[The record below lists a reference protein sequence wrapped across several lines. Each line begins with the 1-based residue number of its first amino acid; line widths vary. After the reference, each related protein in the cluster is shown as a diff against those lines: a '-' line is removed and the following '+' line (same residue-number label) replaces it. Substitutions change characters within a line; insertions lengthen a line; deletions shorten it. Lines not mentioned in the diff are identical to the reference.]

1 MNTSLR
7 GFGRFVAMPVTV
19 VAMTITLM
27 AALTGCGSGSNAGA
41 GSPSSTHSASS
52 APSASTPSP
61 SATKPSATP
70 TPSPSASD
78 TKGGDSNGTGSC
90 STSQLAASLGQSQG
104 AAGSTYVPIVLTNN
118 GGTCTTQGFPGVS
131 FTAQGRQIG
140 APAERDG
147 SSPAS
152 PITLN
157 HGQSAHATLRIVQ
170 AGNFDASTCRPTPTD
185 HLLVYPPDQKDSLT
199 IEVSQYT
206 GCAHGELPILTISP
220 LQAGGAA

>member
-1 MNTSLR
+1 
-7 GFGRFVAMPVTV
+7 MPVTV

-61 SATKPSATP
+61 SATKMSETP

-78 TKGGDSNGTGSC
+78 NTSDNDTSDNKSGDSNDTGSC
-90 STSQLAASLGQSQG
+90 STAQLAASLGQGQG

-118 GGTCTTQGFPGVS
+118 GSTCTTQGFPGVS
-131 FTAQGRQIG
+131 FMAQGRQIG
-140 APAERDG
+140 APAARDS
-147 SSPAS
+147 SSPS
-152 PITLN
+152 NPITLD

-170 AGNFDASTCRPTPTD
+170 AGNFDSTTCRPVPTD

-199 IEVSQYT
+199 IASSPYT
-206 GCAHGELPILTISP
+206 GCANSELPILSISP
-220 LQAGGAA
+220 LEPGGTA